1 MQKMEKITELIE
13 KFRSGSITDEE
24 IKLLMGFLNET
35 NPSEQIKR
43 ILNKAW
49 DVSAGCNSE
58 VDSRALYEGLK
69 ERLGLVSQVKGSA
82 EERPNKGVRET
93 IIGILR
99 YAAVF
104 LVAFGLSW
112 LIRSLMYENNK
123 SVLISHIQRVTVP
136 LGSKSKIVLPDGSEV
151 ILNSGS
157 TLAYDIKEFGK
168 RERKVFMEGEG
179 YFTVAR
185 NPSRP
190 FYVNTPAM
198 VIKVKGT
205 TFNIKAYPEERT
217 EEAILISGSVEV
229 FPRYTSSKK
238 QIVELTMPNQKIVFT
253 KSEANSKLS
262 ETQQHMFE
270 EKIIQAKLLGVQ
282 TVEKVQNSVAWKDD
296 MLIFDN
302 EPFSAL
308 VTRIERW
315 YNVNIQVNNPEL
327 EKARFTGKFD
337 KETLDQVLK
346 ALTTLVPFDYTI
358 KQNTVIISRFNS
370 KTKMPMKQLH

>member
-1 MQKMEKITELIE
+1 MEKITELIE

>member
-1 MQKMEKITELIE
+1 MEKITELIE
-13 KFRSGSITDEE
+13 KFRSGSISDEE
-24 IKLLMGFLNET
+24 IKLLLGFLNET
-35 NPSEQIKR
+35 NPSEQINR

-49 DVSAGCNSE
+49 DVSVGCNSE

-82 EERPNKGVRET
+82 EERPNKGVREMVK
-93 IIGILR
+93 GILR

-157 TLAYDIKEFGK
+157 TLAYDIKAFGK

-198 VIKVKGT
+198 VVKVKGT

-270 EKIIQAKLLGVQ
+270 EKIVQAKLLGVQ

-370 KTKMPMKQLH
+370 KIKMPMKQQH